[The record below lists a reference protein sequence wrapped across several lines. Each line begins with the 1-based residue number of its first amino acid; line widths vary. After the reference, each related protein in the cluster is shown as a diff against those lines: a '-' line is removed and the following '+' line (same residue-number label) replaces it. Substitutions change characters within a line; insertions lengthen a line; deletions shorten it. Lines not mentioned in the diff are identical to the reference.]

1 MDILSRYNE
10 GKGSNLDTQ
19 NSKFNKGYTSK
30 VGSEI
35 KAFPTTQPYTPKNT
49 YIDSLTSQEL
59 IDRARD
65 PFK

>member
-1 MDILSRYNE
+1 MDILKRYND

-19 NSKFNKGYTSK
+19 NSKSNKGYTSK
-30 VGSEI
+30 IGSEV
-35 KAFPTTQPYTPKNT
+35 KAFPTTQPYTPQNT
-49 YIDSLTSQEL
+49 YIDSLISQEL